1 MNDNSLSS
9 TSNAPVKTTSASI
22 AGAPIEGSAV
32 DLRTS
37 AVRKRRTSWI
47 LSLSGVCFI
56 FGGLLAMQLRAV
68 EQVEENRAQNVKG
81 TVLAQEQNE
90 KMRAKLEEEAKSRR
104 ESDARIA
111 ILTNKLATTG
121 SLTQAQVKKLNTQIK
136 EMQTLA
142 GFTKV
147 SGPGISL
154 SVDDNPKAGTED
166 DRNFSPLMVHDFDLL
181 QIVNELRSA
190 KAEAISLNGKRLTN
204 FTPIRCVGPTVLVN
218 FEPIA
223 APFVIEA
230 IGDQKTLEAA
240 LKLPGGIVDRLADAT
255 SGAGLQIKIAR
266 ESSLTLPASESLPK
280 LQNVQAN

>member
-1 MNDNSLSS
+1 MNDNSLSHTSNS
-9 TSNAPVKTTSASI
+9 TLSSNAPH
-22 AGAPIEGSAV
+22 EGKAV
-32 DLRTS
+32 N
-37 AVRKRRTSWI
+37 VRENNPHNKRRTSWI
-47 LSLSGVCFI
+47 LSLSGVFFI

-68 EQVEENRAQNVKG
+68 EQVEENRVQNVKG

-90 KMRAKLEEEAKSRR
+90 KMRAKLEEEAKRR
-104 ESDARIA
+104 SESDARIA
-111 ILTNKLATTG
+111 ILTKKLADGGT
-121 SLTQAQVKKLNTQIK
+121 LTQSQIKKLNAQIK

-147 SGPGISL
+147 SGPGITL
-154 SVDDNPKAGTED
+154 SVDDNPKAGSGD

-230 IGDQKTLEAA
+230 IGDQSMLVAA

-255 SGAGLQIKIAR
+255 TGAGLQIKIDR
-266 ESSLTLPASESLPK
+266 EDKITLPASESLPK
-280 LQNVQAN
+280 LQNAKSS